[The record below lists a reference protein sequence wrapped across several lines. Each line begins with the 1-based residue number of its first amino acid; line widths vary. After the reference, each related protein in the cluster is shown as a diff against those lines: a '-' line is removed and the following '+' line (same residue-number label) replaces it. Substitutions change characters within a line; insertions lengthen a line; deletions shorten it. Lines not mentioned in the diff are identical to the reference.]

1 MFKLPPLSFDHRRG
15 FPIIE
20 YILAEYD
27 KDFRK
32 EFSWEEFEDKE
43 ALQELLLELSEVNKK
58 KMRKKK
64 KLVLSSAD
72 MRYLRNLYSGYI
84 DRETNIRFCLCS
96 YVFSMLAII
105 VSLISIIFS
114 LDLFQTLFEKVA
126 CSVVI
131 TGIVLFVIHGTTK
144 SLFSNLYQ
152 FT

>member
-1 MFKLPPLSFDHRRG
+1 MFKLPTLSFDHGRG

-32 EFSWEEFEDKE
+32 EFLWEEFEDQE
-43 ALQELLLELSEVNKK
+43 ALQELLLELSEANKK

-84 DRETNIRFCLCS
+84 DRETNVRFCLCS
-96 YVFSMLAII
+96 YMFSMLAII

-114 LDLFQTLFEKVA
+114 LDLFQTLFEKI
-126 CSVVI
+126 VI
-131 TGIVLFVIHGTTK
+131 FIVLMIMTLIFMHRSTK
-144 SLFSNLYQ
+144 SIFPNLY
-152 FT
+152 